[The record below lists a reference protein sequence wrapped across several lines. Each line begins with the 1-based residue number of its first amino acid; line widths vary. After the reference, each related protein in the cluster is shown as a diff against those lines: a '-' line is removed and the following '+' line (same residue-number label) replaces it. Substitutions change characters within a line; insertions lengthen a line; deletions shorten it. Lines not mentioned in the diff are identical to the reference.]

1 MRFSRSNALGRFVVA
16 ALLLV
21 LQLSPPALR
30 HSHALSKDSDSGR
43 RVTATGHAH
52 CRGHSHGHANSHRHH
67 HGSDAAAGHSHSS
80 IAHATPHV
88 HVQLLAFRF
97 TLPLGNSSDGRD
109 DRDFGNE
116 AEFVIGGGFFP
127 LLGDSMTAERD
138 AWPPVSSHAAVSP
151 NLICD
156 VDHGRMRTGVISAAP
171 PRPLCDSARHE
182 RSGVQLI

>member
-67 HGSDAAAGHSHSS
+67 HGSDAAAGHSH

-88 HVQLLAFRF
+88 HVQLLAFRL